1 MRKRKTP
8 HFFVKSIDPT
18 PPRHPWRFG
27 GLQKGAK
34 TFEIIVLIVY
44 IGNIFINGQSIYLK

>member
-8 HFFVKSIDPT
+8 HFFVENIDPS

-27 GLQKGAK
+27 GLQKGQK
-34 TFEIIVLIVY
+34 NFELAV
-44 IGNIFINGQSIYLK
+44 

>member
-18 PPRHPWRFG
+18 PPKNPLVRGRSVAGLRLAKG
-27 GLQKGAK
+27 GKK
-34 TFEIIVLIVY
+34 TL
-44 IGNIFINGQSIYLK
+44 N